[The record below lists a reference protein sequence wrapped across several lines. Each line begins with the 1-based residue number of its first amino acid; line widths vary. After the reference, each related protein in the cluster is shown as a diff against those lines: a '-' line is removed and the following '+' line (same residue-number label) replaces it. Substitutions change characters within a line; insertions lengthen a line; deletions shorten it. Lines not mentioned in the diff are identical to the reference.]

1 MSGGGG
7 AGARGGAGRAPGEG
21 CVRVAAAALPLERG
35 VWRPREP
42 GIWDW
47 DWVQALRDWTSVPDA
62 SKQLSDLGGF
72 AGLAAVI
79 GANGASFLPP
89 ASLRHCRPC
98 TARVRPRGWGS
109 GSRAVQEPGRGERA
123 KGAAEGCGG
132 SRRVLD
138 GPFAVTSR
146 SACCYKHELTDSRVP
161 GANAR

>member
-35 VWRPREP
+35 VWRPRESA
-42 GIWDW
+42 
-47 DWVQALRDWTSVPDA
+47 ALRDWTSVPDA

-161 GANAR
+161 GAKAR

>member
-42 GIWDW
+42 A
-47 DWVQALRDWTSVPDA
+47 ALRDWTSVPDA
-62 SKQLSDLGGF
+62 SKQLPDLGGF

-146 SACCYKHELTDSRVP
+146 SACCYKHEVTDSRVP
-161 GANAR
+161 GAKAR